1 MKILLFVNH
10 GRLTNT
16 VGGVEKV
23 YAEFANEFTR
33 RGFEVGAAYNDEG
46 DAPPIFPINPKT
58 PLFNIYA
65 KPSISPTYLAA
76 KIWREVTRP
85 LRKTFLAPFFPNFVP
100 SLKLQRLKPRLD
112 AVLDAFRP
120 DVVVTFFF
128 ADAKALLHN
137 RRAVEFATV
146 QMAHNPAFIFCR
158 EAASANELTE
168 TLDRCD
174 ALQILLPS
182 FTPDFRAV
190 TSTEI
195 VAIPNVVPQFAESV
209 DVDERER
216 AGSPRLVCVG
226 RLDKRQKRQHLAIE
240 AFAQIADACPDW
252 TLHFYGDEYQTDKY
266 QTELRA
272 QIARLQLND
281 RVFIHP
287 STRQVKEELLKSDIF
302 ACPSSFE
309 GFGLALGEA
318 FSAGLPAVGFA
329 DAPAVNELIVDG
341 ENGFLA
347 TDVDDFAQKLK
358 TLIDSKEL
366 RRRFGANAK
375 KSVEKYEAS
384 RVWDAWE
391 TLLRETVEKKKNEK
405 KREKFDDKR

>member
-10 GRLTNT
+10 GRLTSA

-23 YAEFANEFTR
+23 YADFANEFAR
-33 RGFEVGAAYNDEG
+33 RGFEVVAAHNDKG
-46 DAPPIFPINPKT
+46 DAPPVFPVDPRV
-58 PLFNIYA
+58 PLVNLYREQPRSLAYF
-65 KPSISPTYLAA
+65 AA
-76 KIWREVTRP
+76 KIWREATRP
-85 LRKTFLAPFFPNFVP
+85 LRKTFLAPLFPDFVRA
-100 SLKLQRLKPRLD
+100 LKLRSLSARLD
-112 AVLDAFRP
+112 ALLADFRP

-128 ADAKALLHN
+128 DDAAALFYK
-137 RRAVEFATV
+137 RSQVDFATI
-146 QMAHNPAFIFCR
+146 QTAHNPAFIFFPPT
-158 EAASANELTE
+158 ASPKERRS

-174 ALQILLPS
+174 VAQVLLPS
-182 FTPDFRAV
+182 FIPDFRAV

-226 RLDKRQKRQHLAIE
+226 RLDRRQKRQHLAIE
-240 AFAQIADACPDW
+240 AFAKIADACPDW
-252 TLHFYGDEYQTDKY
+252 TLHFYGDEFNCSEYGDR
-266 QTELRA
+266 L
-272 QIARLQLND
+272 ARLISERRLQD
-281 RVFIHP
+281 RVFLRP

-302 ACPSSFE
+302 VFPSSFE

-329 DAPAVNELIVDG
+329 DAPAVNELVVDG

-366 RRRFGANAK
+366 RRQFGANAK

-405 KREKFDDKR
+405 IEK